1 MNILPVLPSSQY
13 EENKIIQQ
21 LVGND
26 GSHVFLSNLPADHF
40 IDDAPKL
47 KYYSSKESLVLLDK
61 FSFYKGINLDN
72 RKHQVSNFALTC

>member
-1 MNILPVLPSSQY
+1 MNILPVLPSSQC

-47 KYYSSKESLVLLDK
+47 KYYSSKESFVLLDK
-61 FSFYKGINLDN
+61 ICFYKGINLDN
-72 RKHQVSNFALTC
+72 KNHQVSNLALTC